1 MPSLF
6 SREISH
12 SAHWLAR
19 DKEGGGKK
27 RSRDRLSPGGLLVQ
41 MGCSPGEEYDIA
53 GLGRRREKAVA
64 KKVRHLP
71 GGEKKERKTS

>member
-1 MPSLF
+1 
-6 SREISH
+6 
-12 SAHWLAR
+12 
-19 DKEGGGKK
+19 
-27 RSRDRLSPGGLLVQ
+27 